1 MAVTT
6 TSRYGPGV
14 GQGFG
19 PVSGT
24 TFVQSQQADPDIAAQ
39 GAEGRKTLTQQQ
51 NYKTGLINRL
61 LPMASGGLSGT
72 GGGGVAQ
79 GQLAPA
85 PNYGTGNVTAPH
97 ISGGPIWGQ
106 QAINQNINAN
116 NARVDQGTAS
126 NNMNMAGQLAGQGF
140 GARSPLTRALEQM
153 GSQSAM
159 GQKADFSRQFT
170 QTAQEQNRNF
180 GLQADTA
187 NANAANQANQTN
199 LGYANVAQNQYGTLQ
214 NALNQQLAAAQ
225 SGRNAQ
231 TQVQGSL
238 ANALLSLVG

>member
-1 MAVTT
+1 MAITT
-6 TSRYGPGV
+6 TSKYGPGV

-24 TFVQSQQADPDIAAQ
+24 TFVQNQQADPDIAAQ
-39 GAEGRKTLTQQQ
+39 GAQQQ
-51 NYKTGLINRL
+51 KLLGMQQDYKTGLLNKL
-61 LPMASGGLSGT
+61 LPMAQGGFGGT
-72 GGGGVAQ
+72 GGGGIAQ
-79 GQLAPA
+79 GQLATA
-85 PNYGTGNVTAPH
+85 PNYPAGNVSASH
-97 ISGGPIWGQ
+97 ISGGPIYSE
-106 QAINQNINAN
+106 QAIRQNINAN
-116 NARVDQGTAS
+116 NAKVDQGTAS

-159 GQKADFSRQFT
+159 GQKADYGRQFT
-170 QTAQEQNRNF
+170 QHAEEANRNF

-225 SGRNAQ
+225 SGMNSQ
-231 TQVQGSL
+231 TQVKGSL

>member
-1 MAVTT
+1 MSYNLMQTNAL
-6 TSRYGPGV
+6 G
-14 GQGFG
+14 
-19 PVSGT
+19 GT
-24 TFVQSQQADPDIAAQ
+24 AGGGTGYNKTGAMVADPDIAAQ
-39 GAEGRKTLTQQQ
+39 GAQQQ
-51 NYKTGLINRL
+51 ALLKQQQDYKTGLLNKL
-61 LPMASGGLSGT
+61 LPMAQGGFGGS
-72 GGGGVAQ
+72 GGGGLAQ
-79 GQLAPA
+79 GQLAAA
-85 PNYGTGNVTAPH
+85 PNYPTGNVQAPH

-116 NARVDQGTAS
+116 NAKVDQATATGQQ
-126 NNMNMAGQLAGQGF
+126 NQAGQLAGQGF

-153 GSQSAM
+153 GNQSAM
-159 GQKADFSRQFT
+159 GQKADYSRQFT

-187 NANAANQANQTN
+187 NANAQNQANQTN

-231 TQVQGSL
+231 TSVQGSL
-238 ANALLSLVG
+238 AQALLGLVG

>member
-1 MAVTT
+1 MAVLSYTPQAN
-6 TSRYGPGV
+6 SMNMNGQYGKMV
-14 GQGFG
+14 GAY
-19 PVSGT
+19 T
-24 TFVQSQQADPDIAAQ
+24 ADPDIAAQ
-39 GAEGRKTLTQQQ
+39 GDQARKTLTQQQ
-51 NYKTGLINRL
+51 DYKTGLINKL
-61 LPMASGGLSGT
+61 LPFAQTSGSGGSGI
-72 GGGGVAQ
+72 AQ

-85 PNYGTGNVTAPH
+85 PNYPTGNVAAPH
-97 ISGGPIWGQ
+97 ISGGPIWSQ

-126 NNMNMAGQLAGQGF
+126 NQMAQAGQLAGQGF

-159 GQKADFSRQFT
+159 GQKADYSRQFT
-170 QTAQEQNRNF
+170 QDAVAANRNF

-187 NANAANQANQTN
+187 NANAQNQANQTN

-225 SGRNAQ
+225 SGMNAQ
-231 TQVQGSL
+231 TSTRGSL
-238 ANALLSLVG
+238 ANALLSLAG

>member
-1 MAVTT
+1 MSYNANIGNAATQQ
-6 TSRYGPGV
+6 RNAMGLMG
-14 GQGFG
+14 GQYTGM
-19 PVSGT
+19 
-24 TFVQSQQADPDIAAQ
+24 QMADPDIAAQ
-39 GAEGRKTLTQQQ
+39 GAQARQTQQAGFD
-51 NYKTGLINRL
+51 YKTGLINKL
-61 LPMASGGLSGT
+61 LPFAQGGLNST

-85 PNYGTGNVTAPH
+85 PNYGAGNVTAPH

-116 NARVDQGTAS
+116 NAKVDQGTAS

-153 GSQSAM
+153 GNQSAM
-159 GQKADFSRQFT
+159 GQKADYGRQFT

-180 GLQADTA
+180 GLQADVA
-187 NANAANQANQTN
+187 NAGAQNQANQTN

-225 SGRNAQ
+225 SGLNAQ
-231 TQVQGSL
+231 TQTRGSL
-238 ANALLSLVG
+238 MNALLGLAG